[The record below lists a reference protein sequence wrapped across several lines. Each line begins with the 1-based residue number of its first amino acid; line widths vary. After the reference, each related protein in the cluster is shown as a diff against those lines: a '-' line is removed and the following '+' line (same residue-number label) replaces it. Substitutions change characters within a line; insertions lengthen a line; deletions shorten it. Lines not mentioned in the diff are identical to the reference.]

1 MGDASKK
8 HLAQQF
14 ILKKVELNLSNKRE
28 IITTNDGSH
37 SLLVPELNE
46 QYHSVHGAKQEAEHV
61 FLKMGL
67 DGFCKG
73 KSCNEINVFEVGFG
87 TGLNALLSADWA
99 KSNSISLN
107 YTSIEKYPVTED
119 EFALLNYGDLLGEA
133 ELYNKIT
140 AASWEEYCEITK
152 FFNLKKLA
160 IDLTEDVLPKGFDV
174 VYFDAFAPNK
184 QPKLWEIVI
193 FEKMFDIM
201 NSKGILV
208 TYCCQGQA
216 RRNMI
221 AAGFEV
227 EKVPGPPGKRE
238 MLRARKP

>member
-1 MGDASKK
+1 MDLSSKRK
-8 HLAQQF
+8 
-14 ILKKVELNLSNKRE
+14 

-67 DGFCKG
+67 EGFCDEKEVQEF
-73 KSCNEINVFEVGFG
+73 SVFEVGFG
-87 TGLNALLSADWA
+87 TGLNALLTAQWSGINN
-99 KSNSISLN
+99 KTIN
-107 YTSIEKYPVTED
+107 YTSIEKYPVSKD
-119 EFALLNYGDLLGEA
+119 EFSLLNYGDLSGNAALYSKIVEA
-133 ELYNKIT
+133 KWESFESITDTFKLRKQEL
-140 AASWEEYCEITK
+140 
-152 FFNLKKLA
+152 
-160 IDLTEDVLPKGFDV
+160 DLIEDQLQSGFDV

-184 QPKLWEIVI
+184 QPKLWEVSI
-193 FEKMFDIM
+193 FKKIFDSM
-201 NSKGILV
+201 NEGGLLV

-221 AAGFEV
+221 EAGFTV

-238 MLRARKP
+238 MLRAQKI

>member
-1 MGDASKK
+1 MLK
-8 HLAQQF
+8 
-14 ILKKVELNLSNKRE
+14 ILGITTYFREMDLSQKRQ

-67 DGFCKG
+67 ECPSASFGNK
-73 KSCNEINVFEVGFG
+73 INVFEVGFG
-87 TGLNALLSADWA
+87 TGLNALLTADWA
-99 KSNSISLN
+99 ERNQRIIN
-107 YTSIEKYPVTED
+107 YTTVEKYPVSAG
-119 EFALLNYGDLLGEA
+119 EFSLLNYGDLIGNPA
-133 ELYNKIT
+133 LYSQINN
-140 AASWEEYCEITK
+140 ANWESFVEITK
-152 FFNLKKLA
+152 AFKLKKLA
-160 IDLTEDVLPKGFDV
+160 LDLVKDELPIGQDV
-174 VYFDAFAPNK
+174 VFFDAFAPNK
-184 QPKLWEIVI
+184 QPKLWEVEI
-193 FEKMFDIM
+193 FKKIFQIL
-201 NSKGILV
+201 KPGGVLV

-216 RRNMI
+216 RRNML

>member
-1 MGDASKK
+1 MGMD
-8 HLAQQF
+8 
-14 ILKKVELNLSNKRE
+14 LSQNRK

-67 DGFCKG
+67 EDDSKASL
-73 KSCNEINVFEVGFG
+73 KEINVFEVGFG
-87 TGLNALLSADWA
+87 TGLNALLTADWA
-99 KSNSISLN
+99 SRNKKIIN
-107 YTSIEKYPVTED
+107 YTSIEKYPVSSE
-119 EFALLNYGDLLGEA
+119 EFSLLNYGDLLGES
-133 ELYNKIT
+133 ELYNQIT
-140 AASWEEYCEITK
+140 AAGWESLKELTNH
-152 FFNLKKLA
+152 FAVKKLEL
-160 IDLTEDVLPKGFDV
+160 DLLVGELPKGQDV
-174 VYFDAFAPNK
+174 VFFDAFAPNK
-184 QPKLWEIVI
+184 QPKLWEVAV
-193 FEKMFDIM
+193 FEKIFKIM
-201 NSKGILV
+201 NQGGVLV